1 MAEGR
6 QTDIAGTLAELGR
19 RVGQAMDQALLRIQP
34 AVDALAEAARRPEVR
49 ALLERMERLA
59 ARRPCLCM
67 CARTHPDDRGIC
79 ETFGAVI
86 TRPYSS
92 DLFGDFDV
100 PMCAPCAAA
109 RAAHEFTGQ
118 RSRSRPGG

>member
-1 MAEGR
+1 MAQGR

-19 RVGQAMDQALLRIQP
+19 RVGQAMDEALVHLQP
-34 AVDALAEAARRPEVR
+34 AVDAIAGAARRPEVR
-49 ALLERMERLA
+49 ALIERMERLA
-59 ARRPCLCM
+59 ARRPCLCL

-92 DLFGDFDV
+92 DLFGEFDV

-109 RAAHEFTGQ
+109 RAADEFSGQ
-118 RSRSRPGG
+118 RPQNRQGG